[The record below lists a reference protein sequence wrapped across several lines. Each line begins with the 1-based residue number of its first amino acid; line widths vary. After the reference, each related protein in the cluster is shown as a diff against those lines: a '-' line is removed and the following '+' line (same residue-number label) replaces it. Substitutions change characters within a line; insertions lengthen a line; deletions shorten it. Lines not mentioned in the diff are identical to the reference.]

1 MVKYQVSI
9 LVQKSSDGTKVG
21 DGAVSSSSD
30 VDTIECR
37 NCKHFISS
45 RSIALHEVY
54 GSRHTVV
61 CNHLVCGRIVLSGE
75 EAKNFFNIKKEP
87 RDSPL
92 RLIAYRFRGDMV
104 EAGNSA
110 ADVRDRMREIS
121 EHEST
126 YLWFMATGKGS

>member
-75 EAKNFFNIKKEP
+75 EAKNLLHCEKCVKHCSQQLEKEKHLKVFHE
-87 RDSPL
+87 PL
-92 RLIAYRFRGDMV
+92 SCGLRIVLEKEQILMLI
-104 EAGNSA
+104 
-110 ADVRDRMREIS
+110 
-121 EHEST
+121 
-126 YLWFMATGKGS
+126 